1 MTIGQLRFNLL
12 RNALYHTARRRIF
25 ECWHRF
31 ATFVIIL
38 LGASATSSLFGEW
51 GFNAAYAGFA
61 IALIGAAQIVFDF
74 GGRARDHQMLQRDY
88 YNLLAEIDAKPK
100 ASAKDTARWYAAM
113 VRIAGNEPPMLRAI
127 EAKAHNDALDALG
140 DEFFDTRTEKLVIPC
155 HHRLF
160 GGFSSFDGYSYRK
173 VGPSPVADAG

>member
-1 MTIGQLRFNLL
+1 MTTEQLRFNVL
-12 RNALYHTARRRIF
+12 RNALYHTARRHAF
-25 ECWHRF
+25 ERWHRF

-88 YNLLAEIDAKPK
+88 YNLLADIEAKPD
-100 ASAKDTARWYAAM
+100 ATAKDNARWFADM
-113 VRIAGNEPPMLRAI
+113 VRIAGNEPPTLRAVD
-127 EAKAHNDALDALG
+127 AKAYNDALDALG
-140 DEFFDTRTEKLVIPC
+140 EEQFDNQTEKLIIPT
-155 HHRLF
+155 HHKLL
-160 GGFSSFDGYSYRK
+160 GGLWSFDGYSYRK